1 MKFEYFFYILIIISS
16 PLLGEYIS
24 LKTVLHDIIERLFHE
39 AERNI
44 IVTKHYHTN
53 YADIYNFTLKLGT
66 WKKTNGKQTTIL
78 CLSKH
83 DEKRKELTYDVNL
96 LSYSAIY
103 KKKW

>member
-1 MKFEYFFYILIIISS
+1 M

-24 LKTVLHDIIERLFHE
+24 LKTVLHDIIERLIHE

-53 YADIYNFTLKLGT
+53 YADIYNFSLKLGT
-66 WKKTNGKQTTIL
+66 RKKTNRRQTTIL
-78 CLSKH
+78 RLSMH
-83 DEKRKELTYDVNL
+83 YEKRKEITNNDSL

-103 KKKW
+103 IKK

>member
-44 IVTKHYHTN
+44 VVAKHYHTN
-53 YADIYNFTLKLGT
+53 YADIHKFYVETRYM
-66 WKKTNGKQTTIL
+66 KK
-78 CLSKH
+78 
-83 DEKRKELTYDVNL
+83 DKRKTDDNTL
-96 LSYSAIY
+96 LI
-103 KKKW
+103 